1 MLDRAQEL
9 INKLSFEELEEL
21 ANKVEGIELLPMIM
35 DRMEELDEK
44 RFLEFANNTLMK
56 EHGEKINFVIYEN
69 HNEITL

>member
-44 RFLEFANNTLMK
+44 RFLEFANN
-56 EHGEKINFVIYEN
+56 F
-69 HNEITL
+69 